1 MSYFRFPHISELSF
15 TGGRRRRVFWP
26 SPLNHPHRSESFII
40 VTIISISLTH
50 KSCHKSTHISFFD
63 NMHDQCRKVPQLQ
76 LLLAVWLQFFFLQLK
91 SFMNRQAYKL
101 NTKTQYIMRSR
112 FSFDICMFLMKT
124 LTHKPC
130 CYGMLRVKNK
140 RPPTL
145 HWKSISVSC
154 RGRSQESW
162 S

>member
-76 LLLAVWLQFFFLQLK
+76 LLLAVWLQFFFTVEVFYESASLQAQHKNSIYYEIQIFIRYLHV
-91 SFMNRQAYKL
+91 L
-101 NTKTQYIMRSR
+101 NENTN
-112 FSFDICMFLMKT
+112 
-124 LTHKPC
+124 P
-130 CYGMLRVKNK
+130 
-140 RPPTL
+140 
-145 HWKSISVSC
+145 
-154 RGRSQESW
+154 
-162 S
+162 